1 MEVSILPNDKNIIK
15 QDIIKLMT
23 TYDPTKNCD
32 LCQIKIDE
40 TDTTKDW
47 LETIEFLFGNNRS
60 SIIKAN
66 MNLNDEQKIVIL
78 KLSINNSLYKEYLIG
93 KYMSKNNSNFMNYT
107 CFFQCNDRFKEY
119 KSLNIKKYL
128 CNGKGDELKI
138 LIMPFY
144 KLGNFKDFFGNMKDN
159 AILKSCTA
167 QIMASYLYAYS
178 KLGFLHNDCHLG
190 NILIDESIEDK
201 FEYKVNN
208 EILKIPVFGYK
219 IVIMDYETSIFDMD
233 KTNSIMLIKDMFRI
247 TSEIIH
253 KNDVDD
259 YFTNMNI
266 ELNKLI
272 KTKNYM
278 ELINIINYLVDSI
291 DI

>member
-15 QDIIKLMT
+15 QDIIKLMS
-23 TYDPTKNCD
+23 TYNPEFNSD

-40 TDTTKDW
+40 TETTKDW
-47 LETIEFLFGNNRS
+47 VEAIEFLFGNNRS

-66 MNLNDEQKIVIL
+66 MNLNNENKIVIL

-93 KYMSKNNSNFMNYT
+93 KYMSNKNTNFMNYT
-107 CFFQCNDRFKEY
+107 CYFQCNI
-119 KSLNIKKYL
+119 NINKYL

-144 KLGNFKDFFGNMKDN
+144 KLGNFKDFFSNMQDN
-159 AILKSCTA
+159 SILKSCTA
-167 QIMASYLYAYS
+167 QIMASYLFAYS

-190 NILIDESIEDK
+190 NILIDTSIEDV
-201 FEYKVNN
+201 FEYQINT

-253 KNDVDD
+253 K
-259 YFTNMNI
+259 M
-266 ELNKLI
+266 KLMI
-272 KTKNYM
+272 
-278 ELINIINYLVDSI
+278 YLEI
-291 DI
+291 